1 MDIKTRGEDAVRKT
15 PFAHY
20 GGLAWTFLV
29 ALFHQLDEYISR
41 FSSARNFGLD
51 NAHGRY
57 ITFCDADDYYEE
69 GAISF
74 LMSELV

>member
-1 MDIKTRGEDAVRKT
+1 MDNMTLELGMDIKTRGEDAVRKT

-41 FSSARNFGLD
+41 FSSG
-51 NAHGRY
+51 
-57 ITFCDADDYYEE
+57 
-69 GAISF
+69 
-74 LMSELV
+74 